1 MESTI
6 NKHGV
11 KWGLIISVVY
21 CAFLYMRYQVGE
33 TSPMIFGGLAF
44 VGFVIVLVLMLIS
57 GFQLRKKLGGFIELK
72 QAFKALFIAVL
83 IFELAYAIFNFIYL
97 KYINPDFFVNFRDA
111 TERMLTEMNSPQS
124 DIDKMINSI
133 DVDAP
138 RKMGIFDVLKSY
150 LLWVAIT
157 GALAFLMALIIK
169 KKPDVYTQNR
179 DFLDSN
185 NQ

>member
-6 NKHGV
+6 NKHGL

-21 CAFLYMRYQVGE
+21 CIFLFLRYEMGE
-33 TSPMIFGGLAF
+33 SNPLIFSGLAF
-44 VGFVIVLVLMLIS
+44 VGYVIILVLMLVS
-57 GFQLRKKLGGFIELK
+57 GFQIRKQLGGYIELQ
-72 QAFKALFIAVL
+72 QAFKAIFIAVL

-97 KYINPDFFVNFRDA
+97 KYINPDFFLHLRDS
-111 TERMLTEMNSPQS
+111 TERMLTEAGQS
-124 DIDKMINSI
+124 QSEIDKVLNSI

-138 RKMGIFDVLKSY
+138 RKMGVFDVLKSY
-150 LLWVAIT
+150 LVGVAIT

-169 KKPDVYTQNR
+169 KKPDAYMQK
-179 DFLDSN
+179 DFLDTN

>member
-44 VGFVIVLVLMLIS
+44 VGFVIVLVLMLVS

-97 KYINPDFFVNFRDA
+97 KYIN
-111 TERMLTEMNSPQS
+111 
-124 DIDKMINSI
+124 
-133 DVDAP
+133 
-138 RKMGIFDVLKSY
+138 
-150 LLWVAIT
+150 
-157 GALAFLMALIIK
+157 
-169 KKPDVYTQNR
+169 
-179 DFLDSN
+179 
-185 NQ
+185 

>member
-6 NKHGV
+6 NKHSV

-21 CAFLYMRYQVGE
+21 CVFLFLRYEMGE
-33 TSPMIFGGLAF
+33 SNPLIFSGLAF
-44 VGFVIVLVLMLIS
+44 VGYVIILVLMLVS
-57 GFQLRKKLGGFIELK
+57 GFQIRKKLGGYIELQ
-72 QAFKALFIAVL
+72 QAFKAIFIAVL
-83 IFELAYAIFNFIYL
+83 IFELAYAVFNFIYL
-97 KYINPDFFVNFRDA
+97 KYINPDFFLHLRDS
-111 TERMLTEMNSPQS
+111 TERMLTEAGQS
-124 DIDKMINSI
+124 QSEIDKVINSI

-150 LLWVAIT
+150 LVGVAIT

-169 KKPDVYTQNR
+169 KKPDAYMQK
-179 DFLDSN
+179 DFLDTN